1 MISVESL
8 QEHNSRNN
16 QYESKRTEALSLD
29 EVVKTCLAG
38 VQHLT
43 DMEFNISNTKSD
55 GKEFIKIEVKIPRDS
70 LLKRDASTIQHNIDS
85 IEKEPKIYTAKQMSS
100 FRKRESSPFKHH
112 KDNVSQHSSY
122 DITEDDKREQ
132 ILYHTNESRKRVDL
146 QVEQISSNA
155 LLKTEDILAKRSVD
169 QKQIEPQQSLKRKL
183 VTTESESSE
192 PCKVCG
198 EMASKFMHYGG
209 RSCQSC
215 RAFFRRTVE
224 KHVK

>member
-1 MISVESL
+1 M
-8 QEHNSRNN
+8 QEQNPINS
-16 QYESKRTEALSLD
+16 QYENKRTEALSLD

-70 LLKRDASTIQHNIDS
+70 LLKRDASKIQHNIDNM
-85 IEKEPKIYTAKQMSS
+85 EKQPKIYTAKQMLSM
-100 FRKRESSPFKHH
+100 RKLEGSPFTHH
-112 KDNVSQHSSY
+112 KDNLSQRSTY
-122 DITEDDKREQ
+122 DITGNTRGEH
-132 ILYHTNESRKRVDL
+132 ILYHKKESTKREDL
-146 QVEQISSNA
+146 QVEQMSSKV
-155 LLKTEDILAKRSVD
+155 LIRTEDILANSSEN
-169 QKQIEPQQSLKRKL
+169 QKQIEPQQSQKRKL
-183 VTTESESSE
+183 LTTESESSE

>member
-100 FRKRESSPFKHH
+100 FSKLYH

-122 DITEDDKREQ
+122 DMTEDDEREQ
-132 ILYHTNESRKRVDL
+132 ILYHTNENTKRVDL

-155 LLKTEDILAKRSVD
+155 LLRKKDILANKSVD